1 MDDLKE
7 IARQLREEL
16 ITLHKKYQLPH
27 IGSEMSCLEIMV
39 DLYFG
44 AMNKE
49 DTFILSKGHAAYALY
64 AVLHKKGLISDDVYA
79 TAGENGS
86 VLAEHT
92 TYPEYLVK
100 LGSLGHGLIIGTGT
114 ALARKIDKKPGVTYV
129 LCSDGEMQE
138 GSTLEA
144 MWQAPRFKLGN
155 LVCIIDYNKWQAYDR
170 TIVSDKVL
178 AGMFSAAG
186 WDVRNVEGHVGFAGS
201 LGKILKER
209 GNSEKPLLL
218 IADTVLGKGIE
229 GYEDKLES
237 HYRPPK

>member
-16 ITLHKKYQLPH
+16 IALHKKYQLPH
-27 IGSEMSCLEIMV
+27 IGSEMSCIEIMV
-39 DLYFG
+39 GLYFNS
-44 AMNKE
+44 MKK
-49 DTFILSKGHAAYALY
+49 DDRFILSKGHAAYALY
-64 AVLHKKGLISDDVYA
+64 AVLHKKGLINDEIYA

-100 LGSLGHGLIIGTGT
+100 LGSLGHGLLIGTGT
-114 ALARKIDKKPGVTYV
+114 ALARKIDNRPGITYV

-155 LVCIIDYNKWQAYDR
+155 LVCIVDYNKWQAYDR
-170 TIVSDKVL
+170 TIVSDKSL

-186 WDVRNVEGHVGFAGS
+186 WEVHSVDGHDGFSTA
-201 LGKILKER
+201 LDRALEER
-209 GNSEKPLLL
+209 GRSEKPLLL

>member
-16 ITLHKKYQLPH
+16 IALHKKYQLPH
-27 IGSEMSCLEIMV
+27 IGSEMSCLELMV
-39 DLYFG
+39 GLYFG
-44 AMNKE
+44 SMKE
-49 DTFILSKGHAAYALY
+49 DDRFILSKGHAAYALY
-64 AVLHKKGLISDDVYA
+64 AVLHKKGLISDEIYA

-86 VLAEHT
+86 LLAEHT
-92 TYPEYLVK
+92 TYPDYLVK
-100 LGSLGHGLIIGTGT
+100 LGSLGHGLLIGTGT
-114 ALARKIDKKPGVTYV
+114 ALAKKIDNKPGITYV

-155 LVCIIDYNKWQAYDR
+155 LVCIVDYNKWQAYDR
-170 TIVSDKVL
+170 TIVSGESL
-178 AGMFSAAG
+178 TGMFSAAG
-186 WDVRNVEGHVGFAGS
+186 WDVQNVDGHEGFAGT
-201 LGKILKER
+201 LDETLRKR
-209 GNSEKPLLL
+209 VNSEKPLLL
-218 IADTVLGKGIE
+218 IADTVLGKGIP

>member
-1 MDDLKE
+1 MEDLKE
-7 IARQLREEL
+7 ISRQLREEL
-16 ITLHKKYQLPH
+16 IALHKKYQLPH

-39 DLYFG
+39 DLHFG
-44 AMNKE
+44 SMTTE
-49 DTFILSKGHAAYALY
+49 DRFILSKGHAAYALY
-64 AVLHKKGLISDDVYA
+64 AVLHKKGLISDEIYA

-86 VLAEHT
+86 LLAEHT
-92 TYPEYLVK
+92 TYPEYMIK
-100 LGSLGHGLIIGTGT
+100 LGSLGHGLPIGTGT
-114 ALARKIDKKPGVTYV
+114 ALARKISNKHGITYV

-155 LVCIIDYNKWQAYDR
+155 LVCIVDYNKWQAYDR
-170 TIVSDKVL
+170 TIVSDRSL

-186 WDVRNVEGHVGFAGS
+186 WDVRNVNGHDGFGS
-201 LGKILKER
+201 ALDRILKER
-209 GNSEKPLLL
+209 GRSDKPLLL

>member
-1 MDDLKE
+1 MEDLKE
-7 IARQLREEL
+7 IAKQLREEL
-16 ITLHKKYQLPH
+16 IALHKKYQLPH

-39 DLYFG
+39 GLYFG
-44 AMNKE
+44 CMKNE
-49 DTFILSKGHAAYALY
+49 DMFILSKGHAAYALY
-64 AVLHKKGLISDDVYA
+64 AVLHKKGLISDEVYA

-86 VLAEHT
+86 LLAEHT
-92 TYPEYLVK
+92 TYPDYLVK
-100 LGSLGHGLIIGTGT
+100 LGSLGHGLPIGTGT
-114 ALARKIDKKPGVTYV
+114 ALARKIDNKPGITYI

-155 LVCIIDYNKWQAYDR
+155 LVCIVDYNKWQAYDR
-170 TIVSDKVL
+170 TIVSDKSL

-186 WDVRNVEGHVGFAGS
+186 WDVRNVDGHDGFAEVV
-201 LGKILKER
+201 GKILKER
-209 GNSEKPLLL
+209 NNADKPLLL
-218 IADTVLGKGIE
+218 IADTVLGKGIP

>member
-16 ITLHKKYQLPH
+16 IALHKKYQLPH

-39 DLYFG
+39 DLHFSV
-44 AMNKE
+44 MNGE
-49 DTFILSKGHAAYALY
+49 DRFILSKGHAAYALY
-64 AVLHKKGLISDDVYA
+64 AVLHKKGLISDEIYA

-86 VLAEHT
+86 LLAEHT

-100 LGSLGHGLIIGTGT
+100 LGSLGHGLLIGTGT
-114 ALARKIDKKPGVTYV
+114 ALARKMSNRKGITYV

-155 LVCIIDYNKWQAYDR
+155 LVCIVDYNKWQAYDR
-170 TIVSDKVL
+170 TIVSDKYL
-178 AGMFSAAG
+178 AGMFAAAG
-186 WDVRNVEGHVGFAGS
+186 LDVRNVDGHERFAGS
-201 LGKILKER
+201 LEKILKEKR
-209 GNSEKPLLL
+209 ESEKPLLI

>member
-16 ITLHKKYQLPH
+16 IALHKKYQLPH

-39 DLYFG
+39 DLHFSV
-44 AMNKE
+44 MNGE
-49 DTFILSKGHAAYALY
+49 DRFILSKGHAAYALY
-64 AVLHKKGLISDDVYA
+64 AVLHKKGLISDEIYA

-86 VLAEHT
+86 LLAEHT

-100 LGSLGHGLIIGTGT
+100 LGSLGHGLLIGTGT
-114 ALARKIDKKPGVTYV
+114 ALARKMSNRKGITYV

-155 LVCIIDYNKWQAYDR
+155 LVCIVDYNKWQAYDR
-170 TIVSDKVL
+170 TIVSDKYL

-186 WDVRNVEGHVGFAGS
+186 WDVRNVDGHEGFAGS
-201 LGKILKER
+201 LEKILKEKR
-209 GNSEKPLLL
+209 ESEKPLLI